1 MKKRTLCF
9 LLGLYLP
16 ICVLLLIDLS
26 YVVDLVYYTTNNLDM
41 LNHADMLIS
50 YITYSDTYYYLQVA
64 NCGILFLIT
73 IIFSYHLGKPR
84 KKKEDV

>member
-1 MKKRTLCF
+1 
-9 LLGLYLP
+9 
-16 ICVLLLIDLS
+16 
-26 YVVDLVYYTTNNLDM
+26 
-41 LNHADMLIS
+41 MLIS

-84 KKKEDV
+84 KKKENGNIIWSRLRLEKSVSKK